1 MYGRRRVYS
10 KKNFGGKK
18 KMMAMSRQVFN
29 VDVLQTKMSD
39 KEHPDLLNKDQI

>member
-1 MYGRRRVYS
+1 MEGVVS
-10 KKNFGGKK
+10 IVKKIWGENK